1 MDASFVPQ
9 SLRGLSEALGR
20 IPSAREAFREFCTPN
35 RIGVARR
42 ESEVMATSQPFS
54 VDNSGVETVCHS
66 WGSGPAVL
74 VAHGWN
80 ARAATM
86 TAFVEPLLE
95 AGFRVVIP
103 DHPAHGESK
112 GETCNGFQVS
122 LGLER
127 IADEVGGFV
136 GAVTHSFGSIG
147 VNLFLH
153 HGNTLPRVVHI
164 APFCS
169 IIRRFYEFAQA
180 VGLSEEGV
188 REFMRVSN
196 EFFGDGKLDA
206 MDGALI
212 APEFRGTS
220 ALIIHDEGD
229 QDIPVGEGT
238 ALARHWPGA
247 QLLLTQGLGHL
258 RIIRDRKTIAHSVA
272 FLAHDSI

>member
-1 MDASFVPQ
+1 MDAGFIPQ
-9 SLRGLSEALGR
+9 SLRGLSEALER
-20 IPSAREAFREFCTPN
+20 IPSPREAFLEFCTPN
-35 RIGVARR
+35 RIGIARR
-42 ESEVMATSQPFS
+42 EAEVMATARQFT
-54 VDNSGVETVCHS
+54 VDNSGVETVCHA

-86 TAFVEPLLE
+86 TAFVEPLV
-95 AGFRVVIP
+95 ASGFQVVIP
-103 DHPAHGESK
+103 DHPAHGDSK
-112 GETCNGFQVS
+112 GDTCNGFQVS
-122 LGLER
+122 QGLEK
-127 IADEVGGFV
+127 IAGEVGGFV

-153 HGNTLPRVVHI
+153 HGNSLPRVVHI

-169 IIRRFYEFAQA
+169 IIRRFYEFARA
-180 VGLSEEGV
+180 VGLPEEGV

-206 MDGALI
+206 MDGSLI
-212 APEFRGTS
+212 APAFAETR

-229 QDIPVGEGT
+229 QDIPVGEGQ
-238 ALARHWPGA
+238 ALAGHWPGA

-258 RIIRDRKTIAHSVA
+258 RIIRDRATIARSVA
-272 FLAHDSI
+272 FLAQDAG